1 MKKIIMKIIDII
13 DKYEISIIAA
23 STSFYAIVALLSL
36 LTLVIQFYNYFSTL
50 EHNVLIQ
57 WINNYLNNSFVTD
70 NDIIDVLSL
79 NSFTP
84 FIFLNLIW
92 SSSKILTGFNK
103 ACDMIYDE
111 VKKRN
116 FVLIRFTS
124 FLMFLLLISIFIM
137 ETLFILGVFRFLSD
151 RIKINYSLLIFLFL
165 IFAFLILLSIIVLLY
180 LYCPPVLMNIKKVW
194 FGSFLATIFVFFS
207 SIIYVLIIDIYQK
220 ININFGI
227 ISFMS
232 TFFFYIYIVNFIL
245 IIGIIINKKRNE
257 QNRNNGK

>member
-1 MKKIIMKIIDII
+1 MINLI
-13 DKYEISIIAA
+13 DKYEISVIAA

-36 LTLVIQFYNYFSTL
+36 ITLVLQFYNYFSTL
-50 EHNVLIQ
+50 ENNILIQ
-57 WINNYLNNSFVTD
+57 WMNNYIKNSS
-70 NDIIDVLSL
+70 IIEDDFIEVLTL

-84 FIFLNLIW
+84 LVFLNLIW

-116 FVLIRFTS
+116 FILIRFTS
-124 FLMFLLLISIFIM
+124 FLMFLLLTSIFLI
-137 ETLFILGVFRFLSD
+137 EVLLILGVFRFLSD
-151 RIKINYSLLIFLFL
+151 QIRINYYLLIIIYL
-165 IFAFLILLSIIVLLY
+165 IFTFLILLSLTILLY

-194 FGSFLATIFVFFS
+194 YGSVLATVFVFLC
-207 SIIYVLIIDIYQK
+207 SIILILIINIYQR

-227 ISFMS
+227 ISFVS
-232 TFFFYIYIVNFIL
+232 TFFFYIYIINFVL

-257 QNRNNGK
+257 KNRNNRT